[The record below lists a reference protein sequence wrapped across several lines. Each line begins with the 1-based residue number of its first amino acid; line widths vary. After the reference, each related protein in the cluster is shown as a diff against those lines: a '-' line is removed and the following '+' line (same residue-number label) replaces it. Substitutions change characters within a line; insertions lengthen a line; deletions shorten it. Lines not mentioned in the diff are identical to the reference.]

1 MGGAARGKEAVA
13 SLSIIGGVF
22 EEGGEG
28 RRGWR
33 RARRAG
39 AEAVL
44 EASQGAWL
52 SFPCQV
58 VGGAARGKGGCSISE
73 HHWWGVWGGERG

>member
-1 MGGAARGKEAVA
+1 MSEGLQGGKEAA
-13 SLSIIGGVF
+13 GSWGFIGGVF

-39 AEAVL
+39 AGL
-44 EASQGAWL
+44 GLGA
-52 SFPCQV
+52 
-58 VGGAARGKGGCSISE
+58 GR
-73 HHWWGVWGGERG
+73 

>member
-1 MGGAARGKEAVA
+1 VEKEAA
-13 SLSIIGGVF
+13 DSWGFIGGVF

-39 AEAVL
+39 AEA
-44 EASQGAWL
+44 GAGRRALGSSSCHDL
-52 SFPCQV
+52 S
-58 VGGAARGKGGCSISE
+58 GR
-73 HHWWGVWGGERG
+73 EREKSHTMSLF